1 MLIRFNVL
9 LAVLKAL
16 LIGKKNKKLVPS
28 IRVTCLPELTC
39 LTSPYKT
46 WQKLAR
52 LEV

>member
-1 MLIRFNVL
+1 MLLIRFNVL
-9 LAVLKAL
+9 LGVLKAL
-16 LIGKKNKKLVPS
+16 LIGKKKLVPS
-28 IRVTCLPELTC
+28 IRVTYLPELTF

>member
-16 LIGKKNKKLVPS
+16 LIGKKKKLVPS